1 MSKVKKYYYT
11 DFLHIF
17 YVYRAIIDRG
27 DISHNEKL
35 GVFTVLGTT
44 GTPHVVRLFP
54 KQSCSCPS
62 TGLCYHIIAAQIS
75 IGIEV
80 GNAQLRINLTRLRR
94 NSRTRKDKTSGRKR
108 PRPGDI
114 DIVAAPDSINAS
126 MSNHV
131 SMVI

>member
-80 GNAQLRINLTRLRR
+80 ENAQLKINLTQLRR
-94 NSRTRKDKTSGRKR
+94 IKDQKGQDIRTQETSSRRY
-108 PRPGDI
+108 
-114 DIVAAPDSINAS
+114 
-126 MSNHV
+126 
-131 SMVI
+131 